1 MLCLAQSQAHARLP
15 AAPDRSAPSP
25 VGAVGAAAG
34 VRPSGF
40 VMARSV
46 TGRFL
51 SAKRPTELVADP
63 WHNHGIGDANAA
75 VG

>member
-1 MLCLAQSQAHARLP
+1 MRGCPPESVRTLP
-15 AAPDRSAPSP
+15 R
-25 VGAVGAAAG
+25 GRIGAAAG